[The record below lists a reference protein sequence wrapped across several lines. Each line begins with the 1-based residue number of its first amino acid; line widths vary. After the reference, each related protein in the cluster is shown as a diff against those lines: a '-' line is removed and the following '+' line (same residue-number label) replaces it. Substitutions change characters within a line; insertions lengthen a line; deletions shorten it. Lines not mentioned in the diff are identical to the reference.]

1 MVYIKLTDLNENE
14 RTKILNELRNLY
26 NDVLL
31 NDIINNKDE
40 MTEYIYNDLNNGYN
54 ILIC

>member
-40 MTEYIYNDLNNGYN
+40 MTEYIYNDLNNGHN

>member
-31 NDIINNKDE
+31 NDIITNKDE